1 MRAYRLAIALICGAA
16 AFAAAPAAKA
26 GFFGEGCGTCG
37 GSVGYGGYGYG
48 AGYGGYA
55 AASPVYSLGYGAVAD
70 CGGGC
75 GYGGY
80 GVGGYGVGG
89 YGGYG
94 VGGYAAGG
102 YGAVGFGTGCGHC
115 GTAVLATPGFVGT
128 LGQYYPYVSGTD
140 FYNRSYYSGGP
151 YGNPLGHGYGYG
163 RGYGGYAGYGGYGY
177 GHAGYGYGHGG
188 YGYGHGGYGL
198 GRRVD
203 YTYGSTGP
211 RVVSVGGYYGPRYRV
226 RHEAAYRPAPHYY
239 RGGHMPMMPAY
250 K

>member
-37 GSVGYGGYGYG
+37 GSVGYGYGGYGYG
-48 AGYGGYA
+48 YG
-55 AASPVYSLGYGAVAD
+55 ASPVYSLGYGTVAD

-75 GYGGY
+75 GY
-80 GVGGYGVGG
+80 
-89 YGGYG
+89 
-94 VGGYAAGG
+94 GGYAAGG
-102 YGAVGFGTGCGHC
+102 YGAVGFGTGCGTC
-115 GTAVLATPGFVGT
+115 GGAVYATPVYVVNQ
-128 LGQYYPYVSGTD
+128 GQYYPYVHGSD

-163 RGYGGYAGYGGYGY
+163 RGYGYGGYGGYET
-177 GHAGYGYGHGG
+177 
-188 YGYGHGGYGL
+188 L
-198 GRRVD
+198 RPRVD
-203 YTYGSTGP
+203 YTYGTTGP

-226 RHEAAYRPAPHYY
+226 RHEAAYRPAPRYIHEY
-239 RGGHMPMMPAY
+239 RGPRHMPMLPAY